1 MILIDTNILVDWDAY
16 ELDPTKIYGASA
28 LSRAELEWGI
38 HSAGDPH
45 VAAKRIRK
53 LNYFDARFSW
63 IPFDIDSS
71 RSYGF
76 IAANAKGTGAK
87 LRSKDAL
94 IAAQAHHLGGAV
106 MTMNRADFRP
116 FEELVE
122 IIDPV
127 RRED

>member
-1 MILIDTNILVDWDAY
+1 VILIDTNVLVDWNKY
-16 ELDPTKIYGASA
+16 ELDPTKIYGLSA
-28 LSRAELEWGI
+28 LSRAELEWGVY
-38 HSAGDPH
+38 SAGDPH

-53 LNYFDARFSW
+53 LNYFDARFNW
-63 IPFDIDSS
+63 IPFDVDSS
-71 RSYGF
+71 RAYGL

-106 MTMNRADFRP
+106 MTANRADFKP
-116 FEELVE
+116 FEHLVE

-127 RRED
+127 RREN